1 MSEQRFE
8 AWAIVELFGRQIVAG
23 RVSEQLVAGQ
33 GYVRVDVPAIDGR
46 EAYTK
51 LYGPNAIYCITPTD
65 EASAR
70 EAVAGLRPKAIEL
83 WKLNLQRLSAPR
95 EGSDHDLDERYDDDP
110 YDF

>member
-1 MSEQRFE
+1 MNESKFE

-23 RVSEQLVAGQ
+23 RVSEQLIAGQ
-33 GYVRVDVPAIDGR
+33 GFVRVSVPAIDGQ

-65 EASAR
+65 EATAC
-70 EAVAGLRPKAIEL
+70 EAVTGLRPKAIEV
-83 WKLNLQRLSAPR
+83 WKLNLPRLSAPR
-95 EGSDHDLDERYDDDP
+95 EEGDHDLDERYDDDS